1 MLRNLFALGK
11 MVFLPFHRRFAGGP
25 SIEGGPSMKNALTV
39 PKLKAMK
46 AAGKPIAMLTAYDYP
61 SAMLAEEAGVDIILV
76 GDSLGNVVLGYDTT
90 VPVTLDDMIYHTRA
104 VVRGAPSTMIVTDMP
119 FATYRLGP
127 EATLR
132 NAARIMREGGAH
144 AVKMEGGADLA
155 DEIRRL
161 TAAGIP
167 VMGHLGLTPQSVH
180 QIGGYKV
187 QGKDRQEAE
196 RLLEDAK
203 ALEQA
208 GVFAI
213 VLELVTEP
221 LAAAMTK
228 SVHVPTIGIGGG
240 RSCDGQVLVYH
251 DLIRYGS
258 GIRDKRF
265 VKTYADVGSTIR
277 TAIAAYVEEVKGRD
291 FPEEKHGFPLDD
303 ASAKALSLPTRLYG
317 GESK

>member
-1 MLRNLFALGK
+1 MRQ
-11 MVFLPFHRRFAGGP
+11 
-25 SIEGGPSMKNALTV
+25 ALTI
-39 PKLKAMK
+39 PKIKAMK

-61 SAMLAEEAGVDIILV
+61 SAMLAEEAGVDMILI
-76 GDSLGNVVLGYDTT
+76 GDSLGNVVLGYETT
-90 VPVTLDDMIYHTRA
+90 LPVTLDDMIYHTRA
-104 VVRGAPSTMIVTDMP
+104 VVRGAPGTMIVTDMP

-127 EATLR
+127 EETLR

-155 DEIRRL
+155 EEIRRL
-161 TAAGIP
+161 TSAGIP
-167 VMGHLGLTPQSVH
+167 VIGHLGLTPQSVH

-187 QGKDRQEAE
+187 QGKDRWEAE

-221 LAAAMTK
+221 LAAAVTK
-228 SVHVPTIGIGGG
+228 SVRVPTIGIGAGQ
-240 RSCDGQVLVYH
+240 SCDGQVLVYH

-265 VKTYADVGSTIR
+265 VKTYANVGETIR
-277 TAIAAYVEEVKGRD
+277 TAISEYVNDVKTRS
-291 FPEEKHGFPLDD
+291 FPEDKHGFPLDD
-303 ASAKALSLPTRLYG
+303 ELTKASASSSRLYG
-317 GESK
+317 GETK